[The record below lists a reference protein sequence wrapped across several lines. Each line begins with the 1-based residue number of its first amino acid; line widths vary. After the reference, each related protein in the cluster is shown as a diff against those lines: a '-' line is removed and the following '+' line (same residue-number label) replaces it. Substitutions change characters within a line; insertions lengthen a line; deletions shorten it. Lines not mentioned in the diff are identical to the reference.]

1 MKFMGNAPP
10 VLCIAAR
17 ETDHALL
24 SNQLK
29 AKKKGSGLRALGTA
43 QVLSKWKGLQARQ
56 AILALDRQRRTSRR
70 QNQYSSKRA
79 SIIRKVA
86 KNVRTVQLKQSRKRT
101 ESYRHGG
108 SGFIDWMNAQKRLL
122 HPGRMSVQEHDQFRQ
137 AQGTR
142 HNLQF

>member
-1 MKFMGNAPP
+1 M
-10 VLCIAAR
+10 LCIAAR

-29 AKKKGSGLRALGTA
+29 AKNKGSGLRALGTA

-70 QNQYSSKRA
+70 QKQYSSKRA
-79 SIIRKVA
+79 SIIKKVA

-101 ESYRHGG
+101 EAYRHGG

-122 HPGRMSVQEHDQFRQ
+122 HPSRMSVQEHNQFRQ